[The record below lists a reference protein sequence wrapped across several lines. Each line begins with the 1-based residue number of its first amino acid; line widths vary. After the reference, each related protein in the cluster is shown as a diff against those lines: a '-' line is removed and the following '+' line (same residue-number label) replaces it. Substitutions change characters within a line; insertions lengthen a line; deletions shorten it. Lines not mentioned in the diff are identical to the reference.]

1 MAAMDPP
8 VSTNSQRKFGPKWE
22 LKYAVAVTERDHL
35 TQLPTKAVCLMC
47 QAFEREETVGAKRK
61 KTSRVRSFSAP
72 WRPDNMKRHM
82 EQQHPMRWE
91 EYQKLQDGEKRA
103 YFSTR
108 EDIVMPGEDVA
119 VSPMVSEPTPSAEA
133 YALAAQYR
141 AFLID
146 RDIVEELI
154 AGVLFQTTNDEYRN
168 AWNVPLT
175 FVLLEKAS
183 TGPNNAEV
191 DVNESRYVARVE
203 SLLKFN
209 TCLKYVSMGI
219 SFSQVV
225 PLFQKTAEEIGMDAS
240 LSGSTFTEQQLA
252 CLCRVACAV
261 NFQTLKDALRC
272 VWAFTIALEKGNG
285 AASHY
290 LDVRVHFERDGRL
303 LDFHLVS
310 VPVRENSPQI
320 IQHQSELIVKCLDV
334 VAPGWKSKLLGVTTS
349 DSFAKMPSC
358 ARVLVNRLAQGCVAS
373 FYCEWGLVPQLEQA
387 IQESFNGLCNQRFMS
402 GLTVLVGHFRRQRTL
417 IREMNEE
424 MCPKFEDGQWR
435 SIASVLKWFTANR
448 ARLIQCAQDTQP
460 TGAPGKEWWITVLAV
475 NSAMER
481 VNVALTMLRG
491 PSAALASARREFVA
505 KLVTD
510 LATMTGALGPLA
522 VSQHATGHTFE
533 FGDFLLSR
541 EATLSFLKEQ
551 GSFVIN
557 AVNELEVSF
566 PACCQAAVE
575 STANFVLSIIA
586 RAHQIMVES
595 DENGNATASLNAAM
609 PPFLPQALCK
619 TRHQIFATHLQS
631 QRVRLLQH
639 FSADQIEQIEDQH
652 RMLRT
657 MYQLDEHVS
666 QELNALPA
674 TCSFTRAWKD
684 DRFGGNDCRLLREF
698 CGAIAC
704 AATDPVVLKNTTES
718 DFLLINWRRSP
729 FGLSLVDFSLETV
742 LHAQQYRDLSR
753 LRGC

>member
-133 YALAAQYR
+133 YVLAAQYR

-175 FVLLEKAS
+175 FVLLEEAS

-209 TCLKYVSMGI
+209 MCLKYVSMGI

-225 PLFQKTAEEIGMDAS
+225 PLFQKTAEETGMDAS

-285 AASHY
+285 AASPY
-290 LDVRVHFERDGRL
+290 LDVRVRFERDGRL

-320 IQHQSELIVKCLDV
+320 IQHQSERIVKCLDV

-387 IQESFNGLCNQRFMS
+387 IQESFS
-402 GLTVLVGHFRRQRTL
+402 GLSTSGSCLRTL

-435 SIASVLKWFTANR
+435 SIASVLKWFNANR
-448 ARLIQCAQDTQP
+448 ARLIQCVQDTQP

-491 PSAALASARREFVA
+491 PSAALVSAR
-505 KLVTD
+505 
-510 LATMTGALGPLA
+510 
-522 VSQHATGHTFE
+522 HATGHTFE

-609 PPFLPQALCK
+609 PPFLPQALF
-619 TRHQIFATHLQS
+619 TT
-631 QRVRLLQH
+631 
-639 FSADQIEQIEDQH
+639 SA
-652 RMLRT
+652 
-657 MYQLDEHVS
+657 S
-666 QELNALPA
+666 
-674 TCSFTRAWKD
+674 
-684 DRFGGNDCRLLREF
+684 
-698 CGAIAC
+698 
-704 AATDPVVLKNTTES
+704 AAT
-718 DFLLINWRRSP
+718 F
-729 FGLSLVDFSLETV
+729 FG
-742 LHAQQYRDLSR
+742 
-753 LRGC
+753 